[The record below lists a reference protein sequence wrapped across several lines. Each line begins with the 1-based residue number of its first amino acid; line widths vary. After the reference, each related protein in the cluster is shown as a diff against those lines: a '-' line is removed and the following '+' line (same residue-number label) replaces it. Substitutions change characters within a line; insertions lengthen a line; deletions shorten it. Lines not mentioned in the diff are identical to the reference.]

1 MLRYTFPTKIMF
13 VVLTL
18 NWVVQNFETYFTGQ
32 TIHERRGEIVVVFNH
47 DCILA
52 NAEGST
58 FQCFLQSVTRFPEQ
72 NRRLNY
78 NVFMS
83 ITIGCL

>member
-32 TIHERRGEIVVVFNH
+32 TINERRGEIVVVFNH
-47 DCILA
+47 D
-52 NAEGST
+52 
-58 FQCFLQSVTRFPEQ
+58 PEQ
-72 NRRLNY
+72 NCRLNY